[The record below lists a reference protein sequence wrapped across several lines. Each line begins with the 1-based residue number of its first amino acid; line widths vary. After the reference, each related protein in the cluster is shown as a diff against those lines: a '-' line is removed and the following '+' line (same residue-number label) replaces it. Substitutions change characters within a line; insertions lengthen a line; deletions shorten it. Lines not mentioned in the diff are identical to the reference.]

1 MIPNGRVS
9 EINYKKINE
18 KKGNMI
24 QEGREIQ
31 NYCIINHGVQLVT
44 SIRLSCRGMLNTN
57 CAGNS

>member
-24 QEGREIQ
+24 QEGMEIQ
-31 NYCIINHGVQLVT
+31 SYCIINHGVQLVT
-44 SIRLSCRGMLNTN
+44 SIRLSCRGM
-57 CAGNS
+57 